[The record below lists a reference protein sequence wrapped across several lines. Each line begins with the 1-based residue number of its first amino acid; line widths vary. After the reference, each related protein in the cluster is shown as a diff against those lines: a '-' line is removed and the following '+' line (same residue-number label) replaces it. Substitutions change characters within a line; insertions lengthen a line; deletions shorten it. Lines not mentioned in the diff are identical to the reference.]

1 MTDSLFSLFVI
12 QAGMEHAQLDSKE
25 WSHIVVRLGGAE
37 ALALSAREHGAFL
50 RARGV
55 RSAEDLLRLIFMY
68 AAGGHSL
75 RSVAAQTAAAGV
87 ADVSDVAL
95 FERFKAM
102 ADWLE
107 YLCKERLA
115 RVVEEIGVRI
125 TERPIRI
132 VDGSRLEGPGE
143 RVWRLHLCYD
153 PGRARIVDA
162 VITTTKQGE
171 RLDRLAV
178 IPNEIRI
185 ADRGFPQ
192 PDGIRNTL
200 DDGADV
206 LVRLTW
212 NSLQMTADGKPIN
225 WLKLFNRASQQGT
238 LDMAVRVHKAH
249 SKFEPLDM
257 RLIII
262 KKPPAAAEKAR
273 AKARRASSK
282 NQRRT
287 DPRTLAAAGYII
299 LLTSLKRQ
307 EFPIDVIAALY
318 RLRWQIELAIKRLK
332 SILHIDRL
340 PAKNPDLA
348 RAWLYALLLLALLV
362 DEISAELGAILPS
375 ASASQANLLW
385 RTTILLTAALLAAIW
400 PPPNIDAT
408 MRILVS
414 RTRQLAEPPRRRK
427 LQMSMARALS

>member
-1 MTDSLFSLFVI
+1 VADSRFAPDVI
-12 QAGMEHAQLDSKE
+12 QAGMEHAQLDSTE
-25 WSHIVVRLGGAE
+25 WSHIVERLGGAE
-37 ALALSAREHGAFL
+37 ALARSAREHGAFI

-55 RSAEDLLRLIFMY
+55 RSAEDLLRLVLMY
-68 AAGGHSL
+68 GPGGHSL
-75 RSVAAQTAAAGV
+75 RSVAAQAAAAGV

-95 FERFKAM
+95 FDRFKAM

-107 YLCKERLA
+107 YLCKERLGY
-115 RVVEEIGVRI
+115 VSKEIGVTI

-132 VDGSRLEGPGE
+132 VDGSRLEGPAD

-178 IPNEIRI
+178 AANEIRLG
-185 ADRGFPQ
+185 DRGFPQ

-200 DDGADV
+200 DQGADV

-225 WLKLFNRASQQGT
+225 WLQLFEQAGEQGA
-238 LDMAVRVHKAH
+238 LDLPVRVHKAH
-249 SKFEPLDM
+249 SQFGPLDM
-257 RLIII
+257 RLVII
-262 KKPPAAAEKAR
+262 KKPPVAAAVAR
-273 AKARRASSK
+273 AKARRASNK

-287 DPRTLAAAGYII
+287 DPRTLAAADYVI
-299 LLTSLKRQ
+299 LLTSLKRE
-307 EFPIDVIAALY
+307 EFPIDLMAALY

-348 RAWLYALLLLALLV
+348 RAWLYAHLLLALLL
-362 DEISAELGAILPS
+362 DDISAELGAMPPS
-375 ASASQANLLW
+375 ATRIPANL
-385 RTTILLTAALLAAIW
+385 ALAHHNSPRHRPACGHLAA
-400 PPPNIDAT
+400 A
-408 MRILVS
+408 
-414 RTRQLAEPPRRRK
+414 
-427 LQMSMARALS
+427 